1 MQFKSVVLSLAIFA
15 AVFVSAAPT
24 AENEAEYVAG
34 GQGGAIGDAVS
45 VSRPSADRSKVP
57 GAQGNTGITA
67 NAPIEN
73 PDILKYVSVDFL
85 HDFAIPFASDSEAK
99 FGDSTKENGGEERRG
114 DELNTDQ

>member
-24 AENEAEYVAG
+24 PENEAEYVAG

-73 PDILKYVSVDFL
+73 PDILKNINLDVL
-85 HDFAIPFASDSEAK
+85 HDFALPIGSESEVK
-99 FGDSTKENGGEERRG
+99 SGDSTHENGGEERRG
-114 DELNTDQ
+114 DRLNTD